1 MGRIYTTEKHQGEDT
16 KPGYFLGIHKGN
28 KASGKSHSGAI
39 PAVDFLANPHL
50 CWALWGDP
58 HPLCLAAPWHPPHCL
73 SCSDWMPQ
81 ARKILLREEVQEKYK
96 LKNSGFHK
104 VENLLC
110 SGLCFGGCY
119 PPKPS
124 SPKPS
129 FLRKSLKNPSWVQ
142 TQEPNRVPVEPTGST
157 TPFVKSEE
165 KSAKQEQLICKTK
178 RFQVRGQR
186 KGSLSEE
193 SVCFSLLRKKTQKG
207 REERKGNLKEFRGGW
222 NIS

>member
-1 MGRIYTTEKHQGEDT
+1 M
-16 KPGYFLGIHKGN
+16 
-28 KASGKSHSGAI
+28 
-39 PAVDFLANPHL
+39 
-50 CWALWGDP
+50 
-58 HPLCLAAPWHPPHCL
+58 
-73 SCSDWMPQ
+73 
-81 ARKILLREEVQEKYK
+81 
-96 LKNSGFHK
+96 
-104 VENLLC
+104 
-110 SGLCFGGCY
+110 
-119 PPKPS
+119 
-124 SPKPS
+124 
-129 FLRKSLKNPSWVQ
+129 
-142 TQEPNRVPVEPTGST
+142 EPTGST